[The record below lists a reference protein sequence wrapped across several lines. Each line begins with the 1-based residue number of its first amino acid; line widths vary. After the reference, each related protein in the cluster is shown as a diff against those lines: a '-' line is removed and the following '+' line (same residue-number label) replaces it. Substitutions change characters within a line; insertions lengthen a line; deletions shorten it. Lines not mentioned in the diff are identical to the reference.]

1 MRAADLPAR
10 YNAADI
16 LDRNVPNRAKKT
28 ALSGPAGARS
38 FAEVAEEANRVG
50 NALRTLGL
58 RPGDRVALVLPD
70 LPEWPACFFG
80 TLKAGGI
87 ALGVNTLLTP
97 AEHAYILADSE
108 ARVLIVHAGLRAA
121 VASALSAAS
130 ASAEGGLPD
139 LEHVVIVGG
148 QVSEAAADLG
158 KRRPAHDYEPWIAA
172 ASPELDPAPTLR
184 EDLATLNY
192 SSGTTGTPKG
202 IPHAHKDLP
211 LSAELWGV
219 RCLGL
224 REEDVSYSN
233 AKLFFTYGLGGG
245 MLFPWTVGAGTI
257 LNPGPA
263 RETATV
269 LRLIERHRPTVFFN
283 APTGYAAMLAVPDLA
298 GSHDLSSLRLCVSA
312 GEALPAPVWHA
323 WKEMTGL
330 EIIDGIGSTEL
341 FHIFI
346 SNRPGEVRPGSSG
359 RPVEG
364 YQTRILGDDGHPV
377 ERGAVGNL
385 WVRGETAAPFYLNQ
399 EELTRET
406 FVGGWVLTGDKYHVD
421 EEGYYWHAGRTDDM
435 LKVGGIWVSPVEVE
449 SALAGHPAVI
459 ECAVVG
465 MPDADD
471 LIKPKAWV
479 VVAPGFEPST
489 GLAEELIAHCAR
501 EMAAYKRPRWIEFV
515 ANLPKTAT
523 GKIQRFKLRES
534 FAISGSAA
542 AAFWSQVPNRVP
554 SSGEH

>member
-10 YNAADI
+10 YNAAEI
-16 LDRNVPNRAKKT
+16 LEHNLAERARKT
-28 ALSGPAGARS
+28 ALSGPAGERS
-38 FAEVAEEANRVG
+38 FAEVADEANRVG

-58 RPGDRVALVLPD
+58 RPGDPVALLLPD

-87 ALGVNTLLTP
+87 ALGMNTLLTS
-97 AEHAYILADSE
+97 AEHTYMLADSE
-108 ARVLIVHAGLRAA
+108 ARVLIAHASLQRAA
-121 VASALSAAS
+121 AEALHSGGAAD
-130 ASAEGGLPD
+130 GGLPD

-148 QVSEAAADLG
+148 QVGESEAGDAEAGDAVGDAADLG
-158 KRRPAHDYEPWIAA
+158 KRRPVHDYEAWTAA
-172 ASPELDPAPTLR
+172 ASPDLDPAPTLR

-211 LSAELWGV
+211 LCAELWGV

-224 REEDVSYSN
+224 REEDVTYSN

-245 MLFPWTVGAGTI
+245 LLFPWAVGAGTV

-263 RETATV
+263 RETTAV
-269 LRLIERHRPTVFFN
+269 LGVIERQRPSVFCN
-283 APTGYAAMLAVPDLA
+283 APTGYAAMLAVPDLT
-298 GSHDLSSLRLCVSA
+298 GSYDLSSLRLCVSA

-323 WKEMTGL
+323 WKDATGL

-364 YQTRILGDDGHPV
+364 YQTRILGDDGRPV
-377 ERGAVGNL
+377 DQGAIGNL
-385 WVRGETAAPFYLNQ
+385 WVKGETAAPFYLNQ
-399 EELTRET
+399 EALTRGA
-406 FVGGWVLTGDKYHVD
+406 FVGGWVLTGDEYHVD
-421 EEGYYWHAGRTDDM
+421 EDGYYWHAGRTDDM

-449 SALAGHPAVI
+449 STLAGHPAVI

-479 VVAPGFEPST
+479 VAAHDLEPSA

-515 ANLPKTAT
+515 TELPKTAT
-523 GKIQRFKLRES
+523 GKIQRFKLRKTR
-534 FAISGSAA
+534 SG
-542 AAFWSQVPNRVP
+542 
-554 SSGEH
+554 

>member
-1 MRAADLPAR
+1 VRAADLPAR
-10 YNAADI
+10 YNAAEI
-16 LDRNVPNRAKKT
+16 LEHNLAERAGKT
-28 ALSGPAGARS
+28 ALSGPAGERT

-50 NALRTLGL
+50 NALRALGL
-58 RPGDRVALVLPD
+58 RPGDRVALLLPD

-87 ALGVNTLLTP
+87 ALGINTLLTP
-97 AEHAYILADSE
+97 TEHAYMLADGE
-108 ARVLIVHAGLRAA
+108 ARVLITHEGLGRAA
-121 VASALSAAS
+121 ADALHSGGA
-130 ASAEGGLPD
+130 AEGGLPD
-139 LEHVVIVGG
+139 LEHVVIGGG
-148 QVSEAAADLG
+148 QVGEGTEDADIEAGNAEAADTVGDDAVGDAANLG
-158 KRRPAHDYEPWIAA
+158 KRLPVHDYEAWIAA
-172 ASPELDPAPTLR
+172 VSLDLDPSSTLR
-184 EDLATLNY
+184 EDIATLNY

-202 IPHAHKDLP
+202 IPHAHKDLA
-211 LSAELWGV
+211 LCAELWGV

-224 REEDVSYSN
+224 REEDVAYSN

-245 MLFPWTVGAGTI
+245 LLFPWAVGAGTV

-263 RETATV
+263 RDTTAV
-269 LRLIERHRPTVFFN
+269 LGLIERHRPTVFCN
-283 APTGYAAMLAVPDLA
+283 APTGYAAMLAVPDLT

-323 WKEMTGL
+323 WKAATGL

-364 YQTRILGDDGHPV
+364 YKPRMLDDDGRPV
-377 ERGAVGNL
+377 EQGAIGHL
-385 WVRGETAAPFYLNQ
+385 WVKGETAAPFYLNQ
-399 EELTRET
+399 EALTRET

-421 EEGYYWHAGRTDDM
+421 EDGYYWHAGRADDM

-449 SALAGHPAVI
+449 STLAGHPAVI

-479 VVAPGFEPST
+479 VAAPDSEPSAV
-489 GLAEELIAHCAR
+489 LAEELIAHCAR
-501 EMAAYKRPRWIEFV
+501 GMAAYKRPRWIEFV
-515 ANLPKTAT
+515 TELPKTAT
-523 GKIQRFKLRES
+523 GKIQRFKLR
-534 FAISGSAA
+534 
-542 AAFWSQVPNRVP
+542 V
-554 SSGEH
+554 SS